1 MLLYATLKP
10 KIIHVL
16 YMSPLLFQLGFIWF
30 VRAYFLNHKRTGM
43 LLSVMRS
50 RSRHNSTSSAS
61 SECRLEQLEAAFNKL
76 SVRSCQSFTVR
87 HYDGSESFNSV
98 SRYRDRIETELEIR
112 TTADRRQQHVRETA
126 SDLYTGKT
134 RQLHCSSKFSLS
146 LGRLATC
153 LLIN

>member
-1 MLLYATLKP
+1 
-10 KIIHVL
+10 
-16 YMSPLLFQLGFIWF
+16 MSPLLFQLGFIWF
-30 VRAYFLNHKRTGM
+30 VRAHCLNHKRIGM
-43 LLSVMRS
+43 LLSLIRS
-50 RSRHNSTSSAS
+50 QSRHNSTSSVS

-134 RQLHCSSKFSLS
+134 RQSILFRLIQQLLHCSCKFSSS
-146 LGRLATC
+146 LER
-153 LLIN
+153 